1 MTPDPIADHT
11 LTAFFAQQSPPPR
24 DLAFEARVA
33 AGIARRRVV
42 ATIVALMPWTIAAS
56 VLLWALAPLLGP
68 VVDGLSQTL
77 APAAAI
83 LTLTALAV
91 AVSVTAGRRLSP
103 IG

>member
-1 MTPDPIADHT
+1 MTPDTNPDST
-11 LTAFFAQQSPPPR
+11 LSAFFADQTPPRR
-24 DLAFEARVA
+24 DLAFEAQVA

-42 ATIVALMPWTIAAS
+42 ATIAALLPWTIAAS
-56 VLLWALAPLLGP
+56 VLLWALGPLMGP
-68 VVDGLSQTL
+68 VVDGLSETL

-91 AVSVTAGRRLSP
+91 AGSVMAGRRLSP